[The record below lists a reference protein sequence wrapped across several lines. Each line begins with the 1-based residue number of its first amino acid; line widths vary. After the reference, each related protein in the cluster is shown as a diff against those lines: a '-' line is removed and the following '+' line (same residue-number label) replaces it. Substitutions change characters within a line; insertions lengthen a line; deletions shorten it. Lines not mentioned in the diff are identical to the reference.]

1 MRGTR
6 QTHVQDARHGGGRG
20 DPDHYWYIYLKMPLL
35 CKWLSFGY
43 FYGNTVSAYEQYAY
57 NKGQYII
64 ESLRR
69 QLYVPLE
76 SPQPWPLTVDL
87 DSLRAHAQLAE
98 VSGTLQRR
106 KIHDGTYI
114 Y

>member
-43 FYGNTVSAYEQYAY
+43 IYGNTVSAYEQFDTI
-57 NKGQYII
+57 GQYII
-64 ESLRR
+64 ESPRR
-69 QLYVPLE
+69 LE
-76 SPQPWPLTVDL
+76 SPQPLPLTVDL